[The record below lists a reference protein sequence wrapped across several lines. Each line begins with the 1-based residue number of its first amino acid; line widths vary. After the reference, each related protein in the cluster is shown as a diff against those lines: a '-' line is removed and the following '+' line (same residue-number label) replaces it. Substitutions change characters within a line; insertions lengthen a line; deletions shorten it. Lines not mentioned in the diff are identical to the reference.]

1 MMIAKRILP
10 ILFLVLAIISC
21 QPKKTQEPSEP
32 IQVIKDTSITAS
44 PIVEDEAPIP
54 EIPEEEMMD
63 DMEFMP
69 PIESNSYFGI
79 AVGDSTIAHPK
90 VLSSGSLKSG
100 EGVFP
105 VNYILWN
112 KDTLGYTY
120 GENVIESIH
129 IWDSRGT
136 TLEGVRVGSTFSE
149 IKQFLK
155 NPMVHGSEIESR
167 VHVFYEKHLYRL
179 DYYDANYEIDVSQI
193 PDSVV
198 VKEIILT
205 Q

>member
-1 MMIAKRILP
+1 MKQKPTFHLLIL
-10 ILFLVLAIISC
+10 ILVVVGC
-21 QPKKTQEPSEP
+21 RPKKTQEVSETEQVGKDTLITSSPLSVDEEP
-32 IQVIKDTSITAS
+32 IL
-44 PIVEDEAPIP
+44 
-54 EIPEEEMMD
+54 EEEMMED
-63 DMEFMP
+63 IEFMP
-69 PIESNSYFGI
+69 PIESKSYFGI
-79 AVGDSTIAHPK
+79 TVGDSTMTHAK
-90 VLSSGSLKSG
+90 VLRSGSLKNG
-100 EGVFP
+100 EGAFP
-105 VNYILWN
+105 VHYILWK

-155 NPMVHGSEIESR
+155 NPVVHGSEMESR
-167 VHVFYEKHLYRL
+167 VHVFHEKHLYRL
-179 DYYDANYEIDVSQI
+179 DYYNANYEIDISQI

-205 Q
+205 R